1 MKTIILIFTFCLL
14 PFTLLSQVDTAT
26 FEFKAN
32 GSDGKYTMLQNKV
45 EYLGKSA
52 GQIVTPLQFDVSA
65 VDTSKWLFIPI
76 GSDGTYR
83 LVENKETFMGMDS
96 GTVRAQVVSGI
107 TSIGTATTSSGT
119 ATLNTLAGIVTT
131 DNVNMNTSAVIT
143 VNNSYVKSTSLII
156 YSVQY
161 LEPNDLKTDQVVTHG
176 IIQKEPGVFQIKFV
190 SEIGYS
196 GEVVLYFQIIN

>member
-1 MKTIILIFTFCLL
+1 MKTIIIIFAFCLL

-32 GSDGKYTMLQNKV
+32 GSDGRYTMLQNKV
-45 EYLGKSA
+45 TYLGKSA

-96 GTVRAQVVSGI
+96 GTVRAQVVSGL
-107 TSIGTATTSSGT
+107 SSVGTATTSSGSC
-119 ATLNTLAGIVTT
+119 TLNTMAGVITT
-131 DNVNMNTSAVIT
+131 DNAATNTTVTIT
-143 VNNSYVKSTSLII
+143 VTNSKVYSSSVLVGSVISEENDVSCNINSIGNGTFTITARRNGGETFSNEVKFTFLII
-156 YSVQY
+156 
-161 LEPNDLKTDQVVTHG
+161 N
-176 IIQKEPGVFQIKFV
+176 
-190 SEIGYS
+190 
-196 GEVVLYFQIIN
+196 

>member
-1 MKTIILIFTFCLL
+1 MKTIIIIFAFCLL
-14 PFTLLSQVDTAT
+14 PFTLLSQVDTAN

-45 EYLGKSA
+45 TYLGKGA

-107 TSIGTATTSSGT
+107 TSIGTATTSSG
-119 ATLNTLAGIVTT
+119 AVTLNTLAGVITT
-131 DNVNMNTSAVIT
+131 DNASG
-143 VNNSYVKSTSLII
+143 NSNCEV
-156 YSVQY
+156 
-161 LEPNDLKTDQVVTHG
+161 VVTNSKITSSSVLVISVINTG
-176 IIQKEPGVFQIKFV
+176 ASTTYCSITNLADGTFTINARNANGDTFSNEIQFTFLIT
-190 SEIGYS
+190 
-196 GEVVLYFQIIN
+196 N

>member
-1 MKTIILIFTFCLL
+1 MKTIIIIFAFCLL

-45 EYLGKSA
+45 EYLGKAA

-107 TSIGTATTSSGT
+107 TSIGTGTTSSG
-119 ATLNTLAGIVTT
+119 AVTLNTLAGVITT
-131 DNVNMNTSAVIT
+131 DNLTGVEYNNITFTNSKITETSIILLT
-143 VNNSYVKSTSLII
+143 VFAA
-156 YSVQY
+156 
-161 LEPNDLKTDQVVTHG
+161 D
-176 IIQKEPGVFQIKFV
+176 
-190 SEIGYS
+190 SEIRSGISYGITAQTA
-196 GEVVLYFQIIN
+196 GEVTIRLAIPGTIFGAEPKIHFQIIN